1 MVIRFVP
8 HGTDSIFAMDMM
20 GMVHASPAP
29 APAPGPAPTPGDAK
43 HWTWSPDE
51 WPVAVDLGLFVCVAI
66 FCLFEIWRNHRMMQR
81 VPSLVKS
88 NAGFSVWKWFHIF
101 LFFANST
108 RAGALIIEMYLDDS
122 VQYDILS
129 WYITLAHTLPDL
141 LFLR

>member
-1 MVIRFVP
+1 MPYCCMLCRVTNIPCNAVP
-8 HGTDSIFAMDMM
+8 FFLLG
-20 GMVHASPAP
+20 
-29 APAPGPAPTPGDAK
+29 
-43 HWTWSPDE
+43 
-51 WPVAVDLGLFVCVAI
+51 AVDLGLFVCVAI

-108 RAGALIIEMYLDDS
+108 RAGALVIEMYLDDS